1 MPDTNLKLRVDLLRA
16 ADLKNYEDAPN
27 PIDPEYAW
35 HFLAEGDSWFTIGAI
50 PSSNLLFEL
59 KLAKWTRVLSIA
71 YPGDTIVN
79 MGDLADN
86 KDLRKFLVKT
96 GFNYPF
102 HALLLSGGGNDVI
115 DAAKDIIKPG
125 KAPAGSTEPDDYIDQ
140 AALNAKLDEI
150 QKGYAKIVSL
160 RDSDKSQSQGS
171 PVFVHTYDY
180 PTPRKA
186 PATFVGAVPILGPWL
201 YPVFND
207 KDEGKSKG
215 KNLDI
220 ALQQRIVNRVM
231 DALAQA
237 LLDLD
242 SVHGDP
248 DKSLPAFHVIDTRNT
263 LVQANPSEIGNSND
277 WLNEIHPNHDGY
289 RKVADRLST
298 AINAVMLG

>member
-1 MPDTNLKLRVDLLRA
+1 MADTNLKLRVDLLRA

-50 PSSNLLFEL
+50 PSSNLLFDL

-79 MGDLADN
+79 MSDLAGN

-115 DAAKDIIKPG
+115 DAAKKIIKPG
-125 KAPAGSTEPDDYIDQ
+125 KAPTGSVEPDDYIDQ
-140 AALNAKLDEI
+140 AALNAKLGEI
-150 QKGYAKIVSL
+150 QKGYAQIVKL
-160 RDSDKSQSQGS
+160 RDSEKSLSQGS

-180 PTPRKA
+180 PTPRNA
-186 PATFVGAVPILGPWL
+186 PATFVGAIPVLGPWL
-201 YPVFND
+201 YPVF
-207 KDEGKSKG
+207 KDTG
-215 KNLDI
+215 LDI
-220 ALQQRIVNRVM
+220 GLQQRIVNRVM

-237 LLDLD
+237 LLALD

-289 RKVADRLST
+289 RKVAERLST
-298 AINAVMLG
+298 EINAVMLG